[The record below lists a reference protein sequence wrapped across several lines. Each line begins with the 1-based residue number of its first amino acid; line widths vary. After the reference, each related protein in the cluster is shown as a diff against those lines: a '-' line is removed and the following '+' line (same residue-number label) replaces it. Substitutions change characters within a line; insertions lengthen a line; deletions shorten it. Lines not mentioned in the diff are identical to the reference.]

1 MASSFGRGFDSLQ
14 LHKLRVIRPW
24 ASIIQGRILFRRVMY
39 AITHVSFLMCVEYI
53 SLFCI
58 GNSCFLRKD
67 ACLKMNVILLFND

>member
-1 MASSFGRGFDSLQ
+1 MSNRIHYSSKKEFVLGLLKPKDELF
-14 LHKLRVIRPW
+14 
-24 ASIIQGRILFRRVMY
+24 FRRVMY
-39 AITHVSFLMCVEYI
+39 AVTHVSFLMCVEYI

>member
-1 MASSFGRGFDSLQ
+1 
-14 LHKLRVIRPW
+14 
-24 ASIIQGRILFRRVMY
+24 MY
-39 AITHVSFLMCVEYI
+39 AVTHVSFLMCVEYI